1 MDFRNPQT
9 MTPQEIVAE
18 IRDIQKGL
26 SRGATRI
33 HELSRALYHRMR
45 RTAPG
50 DDTNVYITY
59 SNAWTRFAGMVSQG
73 LVRTRSAER
82 ILGMLRTEEPPPQ
95 TPPPPPPTRE
105 RQESS
110 PERSPMED
118 LIAAYQEETP
128 FDADRR

>member
-1 MDFRNPQT
+1 MEFRNPQT

-18 IRDIQKGL
+18 IRDLQKGL

-73 LVRTRSAER
+73 LARTRSAER
-82 ILGMLRTEEPPPQ
+82 VLGMLRQEEKEPP
-95 TPPPPPPTRE
+95 TPPRQEAEE
-105 RQESS
+105 RQESI